1 MASLWFET
9 DSLWERTRVCLLDY
23 VSNTLYPRQHHVY
36 EGFGEELKN
45 VKKLTEY
52 SESDKK
58 IPKGKEAEKKI
69 VLKKEEEA
77 IFQEVLSDFLGSST

>member
-1 MASLWFET
+1 M
-9 DSLWERTRVCLLDY
+9 
-23 VSNTLYPRQHHVY
+23 
-36 EGFGEELKN
+36 
-45 VKKLTEY
+45 KKLTEY